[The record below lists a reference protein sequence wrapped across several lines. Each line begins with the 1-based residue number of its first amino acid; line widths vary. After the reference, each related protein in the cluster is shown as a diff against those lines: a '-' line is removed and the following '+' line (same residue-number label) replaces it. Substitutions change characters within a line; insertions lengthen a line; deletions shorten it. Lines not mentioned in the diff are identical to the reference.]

1 MIQEKV
7 IKTLEFDKIIEK
19 VSSFAVL
26 ATAKR
31 RLLSDQ
37 FDLSYKNAKYL
48 LDKTFE
54 AYNLYIE
61 GVKGVVY
68 FDEIFDELNLAEKL
82 STLSPSALLKVA
94 RLLRS
99 SRITSQEIIE
109 FSQNKPILYDIAC
122 RIFFD
127 NYLENEIFSKIVN
140 EDEVSD
146 NASEKLY
153 TIRKS
158 IKRINE
164 KIREKL
170 QGYMRSGANKYL
182 QDNVVSMRN
191 GRYVVPVKSEHLTAV
206 KGFVHDRSAS
216 GSTFFIEPQEVLDLN
231 NELRSEILAEAVEVE
246 RILSELTQ
254 KVGTIVNQL
263 RYNIELLTDIDV
275 AFSKAEYSYKIKAVY
290 PKLNANGVVDI
301 VKGRHPLISAE
312 KVVPITINFGES
324 YNYLLISGPNTGGKT
339 VTLKLV
345 GLFVLMTAMGIFVPA
360 VEGTK
365 ISLFDDIFCDI
376 GDEQSI
382 ENSLSTFS
390 SHVKNLKH
398 ILDNANEKSLVLI
411 DEIGAGTDPEEGS
424 SLAQAILEKFILLG
438 SYGVVTTHYSS
449 LKEFALTN
457 DKICNASMDFD
468 VSTFSPLYKLNIGTP
483 GLSNALK
490 ISSRLGLSNEIL
502 DRAKDLLS
510 SEKVQLDKILAEAE
524 KSRIESEKLRNEL
537 KSLKDEELKIYQNLK
552 IEREK
557 FDKERDNFLLKAKS
571 EARKLVN
578 ERLETAEELLA
589 KMKEIYS
596 KQEFTQTDIVKS
608 ATLKNK
614 LENEKYNV
622 EKEND
627 ITIPYKKVTI
637 DTVKVGDEIY
647 IKSLDD
653 NGIILEINERK
664 GNLWAGVGNL
674 KINVKKDD
682 IYLISKKK
690 SKIEKPTVSIKRNNV
705 LSLVQEINVI
715 GKNLSDALL
724 EVEKFIDTAVL
735 SNLEEIKIVHGKGLN
750 ILSSGIKDMLKKHP
764 AVESFRAG
772 KYGEGEQGVT
782 IVKLK

>member
-26 ATAKR
+26 TTAKR
-31 RLLSDQ
+31 RLFSDQ

-122 RIFFD
+122 SIFFD

-216 GSTFFIEPQEVLDLN
+216 GSTFFIEPQEILDLN

-301 VKGRHPLISAE
+301 VKGRHPLISPD
-312 KVVPITINFGES
+312 KVVPITINFGEN

-424 SLAQAILEKFILLG
+424 ALAQAILEKFILLG

-468 VSTFSPLYKLNIGTP
+468 VATFSPLYKLNIGTP

-502 DRAKDLLS
+502 DRAKNLLS

-524 KSRIESEKLRNEL
+524 NSRIESEKLRNEL
-537 KSLKDEELKIYQNLK
+537 KALKDEELKIYQNLK

-627 ITIPYKKVTI
+627 VTIPYKKVTI

>member
-1 MIQEKV
+1 M
-7 IKTLEFDKIIEK
+7 LENDKIIEK

-26 ATAKR
+26 ATTKR
-31 RLLSDQ
+31 RLLSDE
-37 FDLSYKNAKYL
+37 FDLSYQNAKYL

-109 FSQNKPILYDIAC
+109 FSENKPILYDIAC

-153 TIRKS
+153 AIRKS

-170 QGYMRSGANKYL
+170 QGYMRSGANKFL

-191 GRYVVPVKSEHLTAV
+191 GRYVVPVKSEHLSAV

-254 KVGTIVNQL
+254 KVSTIATQL

-275 AFSKAEYSYKIKAVY
+275 AFAKAEYSYKIKAIY
-290 PKLNANGVVDI
+290 PKINANGVVDI
-301 VKGRHPLISAE
+301 IKGRHPLILPE
-312 KVVPITINFGES
+312 KVVPITISFGES

-365 ISLFDDIFCDI
+365 ISLFDSIFCDI

-424 SLAQAILEKFILLG
+424 ALAQSILEKFIYLG

-449 LKEFALTN
+449 LKEFAISS

-490 ISSRLGLSNEIL
+490 ISSRLGLSPEIL

-510 SEKVQLDKILAEAE
+510 VEKVQLDKILAEAE
-524 KSRIESEKLRNEL
+524 NSRIESEKLRNEL
-537 KSLKDEELKIYQNLK
+537 KALKDEELKIYQNLK
-552 IEREK
+552 LEREK

-589 KMKEIYS
+589 EMKEIYS
-596 KQEFTQTDIVKS
+596 KQEFSQTDIVKS

-627 ITIPYKKVTI
+627 VTIPYKKVTI
-637 DTVKVGDEIY
+637 DMVKVGDEIY

-653 NGIILEINERK
+653 NGVILEINERK

-690 SKIEKPTVSIKRNNV
+690 TKIEKPTVSIKRNNV
-705 LSLVQEINVI
+705 LSTVQEINVI
-715 GKNLSDALL
+715 GKNLQDALL

-764 AVESFRAG
+764 AVEDFRAG
-772 KYGEGEQGVT
+772 KYGEGEHGVT